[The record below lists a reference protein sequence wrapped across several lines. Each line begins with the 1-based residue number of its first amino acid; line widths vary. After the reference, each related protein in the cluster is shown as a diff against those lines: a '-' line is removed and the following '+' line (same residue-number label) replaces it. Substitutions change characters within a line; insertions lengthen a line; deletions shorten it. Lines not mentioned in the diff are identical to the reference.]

1 MRTIEAETPIPIALE
16 TEVVVARVGQVP
28 STRRRTGK
36 DQFKGLVEGIKV
48 AKNSADHDNNEILA
62 LTGATITSNAV
73 TTAVNEAL
81 ANYKTITENGG
92 AN

>member
-1 MRTIEAETPIPIALE
+1 MKRFFLIVYLLATVS
-16 TEVVVARVGQVP
+16 VVFAQTQQGYVK
-28 STRRRTGK
+28 TRGRMNANGTVVSGTR
-36 DQFKGLVEGIKV
+36 
-48 AKNSADHDNNEILA
+48 

-81 ANYKTITENGG
+81 ENFKTITENGG